1 MILLLKIGLTT
12 NPKAKIGIAVML
24 ILVVI
29 SAAFIIFQP
38 KEEEPNDDVAPPF
51 IMVNNQL
58 YWVHSE
64 KAAEAPDESEIS
76 GRILSYVYPNEA
88 PTQNDETNRIYCVNQ
103 PYAFTDNGLLVYA
116 IQVRIA
122 NSPDRGRV
130 DAWFYCEPYN

>member
-1 MILLLKIGLTT
+1 MSKRT
-12 NPKAKIGIAVML
+12 KIGIAVIL
-24 ILVVI
+24 ILVAI

-38 KEEEPNDDVAPPF
+38 KEEAPDDIAPPF
-51 IMVNNQL
+51 IMVNDQL

-76 GRILSYVYPNEA
+76 GRILSYVPPNET

-103 PYAFTDNGLLVYA
+103 PYSFTDNGLLVYA

-122 NSPDRGRV
+122 NSPDRGWV
-130 DAWFYCEPYN
+130 DTWLYCEPYN

>member
-1 MILLLKIGLTT
+1 MNI
-12 NPKAKIGIAVML
+12 KAKIGIAVVL

-38 KEEEPNDDVAPPF
+38 KEEEPNDVAPPF

-76 GRILSYVYPNEA
+76 GRILSYVYPNET
-88 PTQNDETNRIYCVNQ
+88 PTQNDETDLICFIVLCGFFIRVN
-103 PYAFTDNGLLVYA
+103 
-116 IQVRIA
+116 IA
-122 NSPDRGRV
+122 
-130 DAWFYCEPYN
+130 

>member
-1 MILLLKIGLTT
+1 MLKIGLTT
-12 NPKAKIGIAVML
+12 NPKTKIGIAVML
-24 ILVVI
+24 ILVAV

-38 KEEEPNDDVAPPF
+38 KEEEPNDVAPPF

-76 GRILSYVYPNEA
+76 GRILSYVYPNET

-116 IQVRIA
+116 IQVHIA

-130 DAWFYCEPYN
+130 DTWLYCEPYN

>member
-1 MILLLKIGLTT
+1 MVIYGKRYLSNEYQSK
-12 NPKAKIGIAVML
+12 NRIAVML

-51 IMVNNQL
+51 IMVNGQL

-64 KAAEAPDESEIS
+64 KAAEAPDESEVS
-76 GRILSYVYPNEA
+76 GRILSYVPPNEA
-88 PTQNDETNRIYCVNQ
+88 PTQNDETNQIYYVNQ

-130 DAWFYCEPYN
+130 DTWLYCEPYN

>member
-1 MILLLKIGLTT
+1 MNIKT
-12 NPKAKIGIAVML
+12 KIGIAVML

-38 KEEEPNDDVAPPF
+38 KEEAPNDVAPPF

-64 KAAEAPDESEIS
+64 KAAEAPDESEVS
-76 GRILSYVYPNEA
+76 GRILSYVPPNEA

-130 DAWFYCEPYN
+130 DTWLYCEPYN

>member
-12 NPKAKIGIAVML
+12 NPKTKIGIAVML
-24 ILVVI
+24 ILVAV

-38 KEEEPNDDVAPPF
+38 KEEEPNDVAPPF

-76 GRILSYVYPNEA
+76 GRILSYVYPNET

-103 PYAFTDNGLLVYA
+103 PYAFTDSGLLVYA

-130 DAWFYCEPYN
+130 DTWLYCEPYN

>member
-1 MILLLKIGLTT
+1 MLKIGLTT
-12 NPKAKIGIAVML
+12 NPKTKIGIAVVL

-38 KEEEPNDDVAPPF
+38 KEEEPNDVAPPF

-64 KAAEAPDESEIS
+64 KAAEAPGESEVS
-76 GRILSYVYPNEA
+76 GRILSYVPPNETPA
-88 PTQNDETNRIYCVNQ
+88 QNDETNRIYCVNQ
-103 PYAFTDNGLLVYA
+103 PYAFTDSGLLVYA

-130 DAWFYCEPYN
+130 DTWLYCEPYN